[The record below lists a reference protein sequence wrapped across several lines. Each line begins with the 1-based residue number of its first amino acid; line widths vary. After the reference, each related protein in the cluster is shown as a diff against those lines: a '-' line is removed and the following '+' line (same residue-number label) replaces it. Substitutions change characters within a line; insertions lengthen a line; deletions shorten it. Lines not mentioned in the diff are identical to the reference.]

1 MGDIFENLPTIHT
14 NRLILRK
21 VKESDKEGLFKCF
34 SKPEVMEYLFIEINK
49 SIEDTEK
56 FIKVILDSYEN
67 NKPTQWAITL
77 KDSDELIGLCGFSK
91 IDYKHS
97 KGEIGYILNSKH
109 WNKGIGSEAI
119 SKVIEFGFEE
129 LRLNKI
135 EARCMYKNE
144 ASEKV
149 MIKNGMRLD
158 GILRNDKWY
167 QDRFIDLK
175 LYSILKT
182 DKVN

>member
-1 MGDIFENLPTIHT
+1 
-14 NRLILRK
+14 
-21 VKESDKEGLFKCF
+21 
-34 SKPEVMEYLFIEINK
+34 
-49 SIEDTEK
+49 
-56 FIKVILDSYEN
+56 
-67 NKPTQWAITL
+67 
-77 KDSDELIGLCGFSK
+77 
-91 IDYKHS
+91 
-97 KGEIGYILNSKH
+97 
-109 WNKGIGSEAI
+109 KGIGSEAI